1 MFDYISSFL
10 NLKYHITEASY
21 KLDDILIIHAILY
34 SLSCSNI
41 WDVIK
46 QNLLDK
52 GKDLILDILTVKL
65 ISVHNYAKHDY
76 LADEN
81 EKKAKYNQVV
91 LFTRSMSSLNNS
103 KKREKKVKYF
113 NKERK
118 SKTQPSGTKC
128 YICNQVGHQALE
140 CLSRSNKRD
149 SHQSGESANL
159 AIEYLQLSKE
169 HKVRKM
175 LMTFNDTIS
184 STSILLNY
192 GVT

>member
-81 EKKAKYNQVV
+81 EKKAKYN
-91 LFTRSMSSLNNS
+91 
-103 KKREKKVKYF
+103 
-113 NKERK
+113 
-118 SKTQPSGTKC
+118 
-128 YICNQVGHQALE
+128 
-140 CLSRSNKRD
+140 
-149 SHQSGESANL
+149 
-159 AIEYLQLSKE
+159 
-169 HKVRKM
+169 
-175 LMTFNDTIS
+175 
-184 STSILLNY
+184 
-192 GVT
+192 